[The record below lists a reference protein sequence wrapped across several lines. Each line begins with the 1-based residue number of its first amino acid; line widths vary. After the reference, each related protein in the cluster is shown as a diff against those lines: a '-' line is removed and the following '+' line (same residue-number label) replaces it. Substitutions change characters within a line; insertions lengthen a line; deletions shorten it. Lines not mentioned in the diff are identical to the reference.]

1 MAPLRNRSALSGHS
15 GQAPARYA
23 PIPLAENATT
33 TPNRPPHPFAS
44 SEVEK
49 PIAQRILQ
57 KPFALSLSKPVL
69 SACRRRAVEGGSAER
84 TRTDESWPHPPP
96 SFPRK
101 RESIARTF
109 RYPRRQSDSAP
120 PPPKRHKN
128 TPPHQP
134 QDHPMTDWLS
144 MLQDHWAWLVFAA
157 LLAIAEV
164 LIPGVF
170 LIWIAIAAAITGL
183 AALALPIGIPLQLLI
198 FAALCVVSVWAGRRW
213 YVDNPVPSTDPNL
226 NDRTAR
232 LIGELVTVVEPIRGG
247 EGRVKVGD
255 SVWTARGPDSEAGTR
270 VRVTGAEGAVLWVEG
285 T

>member
-1 MAPLRNRSALSGHS
+1 
-15 GQAPARYA
+15 
-23 PIPLAENATT
+23 
-33 TPNRPPHPFAS
+33 
-44 SEVEK
+44 
-49 PIAQRILQ
+49 
-57 KPFALSLSKPVL
+57 
-69 SACRRRAVEGGSAER
+69 
-84 TRTDESWPHPPP
+84 
-96 SFPRK
+96 
-101 RESIARTF
+101 
-109 RYPRRQSDSAP
+109 
-120 PPPKRHKN
+120 
-128 TPPHQP
+128 
-134 QDHPMTDWLS
+134 MTDWLS

-213 YVDNPVPSTDPNL
+213 YGDKPVPSTDPNL